1 MQHRSCVDI
10 SDDSPRVTQ
19 TAALFCFLCY
29 LLHMTAHSIIQHCQC
44 CNQHNSKSCA
54 SHVGF
59 STGSCNC
66 YLSGFLE
73 VMQVLSA
80 RSDGCEVTMFHMFMS
95 FSQINQNN
103 TNPNLSIQTQ
113 LVTFFTCI
121 QLPCWSI
128 HLFVCKCVTQ
138 ATTSPSNKDTRRLLP
153 QHQP

>member
-10 SDDSPRVTQ
+10 SDASPRVTQ

-73 VMQVLSA
+73 VMQVPGRMVVNA
-80 RSDGCEVTMFHMFMS
+80 
-95 FSQINQNN
+95 
-103 TNPNLSIQTQ
+103 
-113 LVTFFTCI
+113 
-121 QLPCWSI
+121 
-128 HLFVCKCVTQ
+128 CVTRNYNV
-138 ATTSPSNKDTRRLLP
+138 SHVSEF
-153 QHQP
+153 